1 MSKKI
6 KSSFILKI
14 IFTFVAEKQKL
25 KLVKYNKGLQKNIH
39 INIINYIFFKGKY
52 IIYEGNKFG
61 KEYFGYNGKLIYEG
75 QYLNGERSGKGK
87 EYHHNGKI

>member
-39 INIINYIFFKGKY
+39 INIINFL
-52 IIYEGNKFG
+52 IISFL
-61 KEYFGYNGKLIYEG
+61 KENI
-75 QYLNGERSGKGK
+75 
-87 EYHHNGKI
+87 